1 MRRHN
6 REENVHLGQSGHVES
21 RLVVSITG
29 VVMIRHG
36 HVALKTVQAVSG
48 KLRVSRAVPGWAA
61 QLVVCLLSVCPVSLH
76 SQLFRGKMRPEL
88 SWAGLGE
95 ELWQVELWV
104 ETEHV
109 LHWHYSHRPAG
120 SANILFVVQCASVRQ
135 QHILTRYNESLIIFF
150 IPHCSV

>member
-104 ETEHV
+104 ETGTRVTLALLTQTSRLSKH
-109 LHWHYSHRPAG
+109 
-120 SANILFVVQCASVRQ
+120 FVCCAMCICTAAAHHNQ
-135 QHILTRYNESLIIFF
+135 I
-150 IPHCSV
+150 